1 MEVIQKQPS
10 TETNKTAVDELQKEE
25 EKTDELCVSEL
36 ISNLKEIKKEEQD
49 LLRKRNELQAEELE
63 LRNQVVAK
71 VDEKKDTIARF
82 KAQITF
88 LQKKCDELEQ
98 ALGIDLPL

>member
-1 MEVIQKQPS
+1 MEVIQKQPLS
-10 TETNKTAVDELQKEE
+10 ETNKTAVDELQKEE

-36 ISNLKEIKKEEQD
+36 ISNLKEMKKEEQD

-63 LRNQVVAK
+63 LRNQVVAE
-71 VDEKKDTIARF
+71 VDEKKDTIARL

>member
-63 LRNQVVAK
+63 LRNQVVAE
-71 VDEKKDTIARF
+71 VDEKKDTIARL

>member
-71 VDEKKDTIARF
+71 VDEKKDTIARL